1 MKRHL
6 ALAALTLTAASTMV
20 SCARRQPPPTTHY
33 YHNTTTTYYRDR
45 PTTPTYRY
53 SKPAGVSGG
62 SYSSSP
68 EGFQAV
74 TPPHS
79 YSQ

>member
-6 ALAALTLTAASTMV
+6 TLAVLSFAAASMIG
-20 SCARRQPPPTTHY
+20 CAGPPPPRVVEHHY
-33 YHNTTTTYYRDR
+33 YRTNYYRER
-45 PTTPTYRY
+45 ETPTYRY
-53 SKPAGVSGG
+53 IKPAGVSGG

-74 TPPHS
+74 SPPSS